1 MPFFRIVDCQTF
13 FAEYFCHMVVLL
25 NIILRNGKLPN
36 GKIAEG
42 CCGMTYTHFCCV
54 WSTVENSGAIGA
66 TNIFA
71 VWICFES
78 KKCLEITNMKC
89 VIKVVLTQGL
99 NLRPFESSIWLS
111 NRILRI
117 KTHTLAI
124 SWVCISVCPRS
135 YLISKTDSPWVNIRQ
150 NWFIFTAWF
159 RTKSLSRNFRDVLS
173 LTFYTCH

>member
-1 MPFFRIVDCQTF
+1 M
-13 FAEYFCHMVVLL
+13 YWLSKFCIMIWPLL
-25 NIILRNGKLPN
+25 IHHL
-36 GKIAEG
+36 
-42 CCGMTYTHFCCV
+42 CCV

-124 SWVCISVCPRS
+124 SWVCISICPRS
-135 YLISKTDSPWVNIRQ
+135 FLISKTDSPWINIRQ
-150 NWFIFTAWF
+150 NWFIFTARF
-159 RTKSLSRNFRDVLS
+159 RTKSLSRNFERCCVTNILHLSPTHFTNIRDHYR
-173 LTFYTCH
+173 FQQ